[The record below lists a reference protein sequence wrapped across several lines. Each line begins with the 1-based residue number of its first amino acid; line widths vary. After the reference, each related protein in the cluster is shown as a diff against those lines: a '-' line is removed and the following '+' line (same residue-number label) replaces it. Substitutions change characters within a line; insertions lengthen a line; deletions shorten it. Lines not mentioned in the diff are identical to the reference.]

1 MPAHSITKCN
11 ITGNSD
17 SPGGLHEVDDKS
29 ATVKME
35 VLDDLF
41 GSGMDYSITWMS
53 HIKF

>member
-1 MPAHSITKCN
+1 MLAHSITKCN

-41 GSGMDYSITWMS
+41 GSGMDYSITLMS
-53 HIKF
+53 HL